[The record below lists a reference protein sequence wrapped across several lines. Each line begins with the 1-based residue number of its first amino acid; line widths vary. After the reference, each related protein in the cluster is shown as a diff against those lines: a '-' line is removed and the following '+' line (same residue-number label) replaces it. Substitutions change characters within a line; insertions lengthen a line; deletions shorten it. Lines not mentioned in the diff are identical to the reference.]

1 MILKRRTLEVFNADT
16 LASILMLNSED
27 RFQTDFVSAGIK
39 SICFHQG
46 PLASQ
51 LFSGSVDQ
59 SYIPHAIAYAACLG
73 EHNQRCNGGPDN
85 YSASDPGPAACSA
98 PAPESNPGVVRGGV
112 VVASS
117 VMADDSATPHAAA
130 TSRYS
135 TRSYAMCAMVL
146 LLISVVSYG
155 FEVT

>member
-1 MILKRRTLEVFNADT
+1 MDFII
-16 LASILMLNSED
+16 SPNSCNFLFID
-27 RFQTDFVSAGIK
+27 VRSVV
-39 SICFHQG
+39 CFCQG

-51 LFSGSVDQ
+51 IFSGTFDQ

-73 EHNQRCNGGPDN
+73 EYNQRCNGGPDN

-98 PAPESNPGVVRGGV
+98 PAPEPNPGVVRGGV

-117 VMADDSATPHAAA
+117 VMADDSATPHGAA
-130 TSRYS
+130 TSRY
-135 TRSYAMCAMVL
+135 CARNATVFTMVL
-146 LLISVVSYG
+146 FLTCLLSYG

>member
-1 MILKRRTLEVFNADT
+1 VGQLHSL
-16 LASILMLNSED
+16 L
-27 RFQTDFVSAGIK
+27 
-39 SICFHQG
+39 CFYQG

-59 SYIPHAIAYAACLG
+59 SYIPHAIAYSACLG
-73 EHNQRCNGGPDN
+73 EHSQRCNGGPDN

-98 PAPESNPGVVRGGV
+98 PAPEPNPGVVRGGV

-117 VMADDSATPHAAA
+117 VMADDSASLHAAA
-130 TSRYS
+130 TSTYS
-135 TRSYAMCAMVL
+135 TRNFAMRAMVL
-146 LLISVVSYG
+146 LVTCVASYG